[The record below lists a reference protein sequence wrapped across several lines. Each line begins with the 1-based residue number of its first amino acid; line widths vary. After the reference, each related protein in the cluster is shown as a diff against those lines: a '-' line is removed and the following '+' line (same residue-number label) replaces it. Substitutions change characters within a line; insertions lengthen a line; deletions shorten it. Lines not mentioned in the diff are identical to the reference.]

1 MTKQSGIQTLFFP
14 LCLCL
19 DAFWVRF
26 WFTSEIY
33 LFSFL
38 LRGKKHV
45 FNVQSLISSLQF
57 ECTSDSFHIFLD
69 DLYCVIILCIWLD
82 HALLLVPSACKQIKN
97 SRIIPQLVICGWN
110 SMEHKKALRL
120 KQGTRGHGNHRGGKR
135 ISRFAFFFISI
146 TRFIFC
152 ASSPK
157 NKGFEQHLYV
167 KV

>member
-97 SRIIPQLVICGWN
+97 SRIIPQLVICG
-110 SMEHKKALRL
+110 
-120 KQGTRGHGNHRGGKR
+120 
-135 ISRFAFFFISI
+135 
-146 TRFIFC
+146 
-152 ASSPK
+152 
-157 NKGFEQHLYV
+157 
-167 KV
+167 